1 MAKKKLKQY
10 RVCLSFDVQKN
21 IIVNAKDEE
30 EAYDKAYAGEGEIDN
45 VDYEFRDHIETE
57 EI

>member
-1 MAKKKLKQY
+1 MAKKEKQFM
-10 RVCLSFDVQKN
+10 VCLSFDVQKS
-21 IIVNAKDEE
+21 IIVNAKNEE
-30 EAYDKAYAGEGEIDN
+30 EAYDKAYAGKGEIDN